1 MTGYT
6 RSELMIAA
14 TAREIR
20 DGELVFV
27 GMRLPLIAFVV
38 AKRTHAPNA
47 LGVFEAGI
55 VRDDVPGAL
64 LHTMSDPANV
74 EGAAWCTS
82 LANVMGLLA
91 RGEVGLGVIGAAEI
105 DRHGNLNTTAI
116 AEYERPRVRLPGSG
130 GGCDI
135 ACLAPRTVIILAQE
149 RHRFVERVSYV
160 TSPGVNVSR
169 VVTTTSVFRSDD
181 GDLVLERVHPGHTV
195 DEVRELCG
203 WEHRVAADVGETAPP
218 SDAELAAMR
227 AYDPAGVW
235 RS

>member
-1 MTGYT
+1 MSEYT

-20 DGELVFV
+20 NGELVFV
-27 GMRLPLIAFVV
+27 GMRLPLIAFAV
-38 AKRTHAPNA
+38 ARQTHAPDA

-55 VRDDVPGAL
+55 MRDDVPGAL
-64 LHTMSDPANV
+64 LHTMGDPANIA
-74 EGAAWCTS
+74 GAAWCTS

-91 RGEVGLGVIGAAEI
+91 RGEVGLGLIGAAEI
-105 DRHGNLNTTAI
+105 DRQGNVNTTAI
-116 AEYERPRVRLPGSG
+116 GDYDQPRVRLPGSG

-169 VVTTTSVFRSDD
+169 VVTTTSVFGSD
-181 GDLVLERVHPGHTV
+181 GGELVLERVHPGHTV
-195 DEVRELCG
+195 DEVRDLCG
-203 WEHRVAADVGETAPP
+203 WELRVAAGVAETEPP
-218 SDAELAAMR
+218 TGAELAAMR

>member
-1 MTGYT
+1 VTDYT
-6 RSELMIAA
+6 RTELMIAA

-27 GMRLPLIAFVV
+27 GMRLPLIAFAV
-38 AKRTHAPNA
+38 AKRAHARHA

-55 VRDDVPGAL
+55 LRDDVSGAL
-64 LHTMSDPANV
+64 LHTMGDPANV

-82 LANVMGLLA
+82 LTNAMGLLA

-105 DRHGNLNTTAI
+105 DRHGNVNTTVI
-116 AEYERPRVRLPGSG
+116 GDHDRPRVRLPGSG

-135 ACLAPRTVIILAQE
+135 ACLARRTVIVLAHE
-149 RHRFVERVSYV
+149 RHRFVERVSYL

-169 VVTTTSVFRSDD
+169 VVTTTSVFASD
-181 GDLVLERVHPGHTV
+181 GGELVLERVHPGHTV
-195 DEVRELCG
+195 DEVRALCG
-203 WEHRVAADVGETAPP
+203 WDLRVAAEVGETPAP
-218 SDAELAAMR
+218 SDRELAAMR
-227 AYDPAGVW
+227 AYDPSGVW